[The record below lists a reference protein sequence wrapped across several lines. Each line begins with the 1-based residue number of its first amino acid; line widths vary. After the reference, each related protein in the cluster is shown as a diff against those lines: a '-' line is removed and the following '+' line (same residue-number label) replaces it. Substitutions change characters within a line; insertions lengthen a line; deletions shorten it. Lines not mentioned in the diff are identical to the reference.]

1 MGVEFEVW
9 HFGAVDVGVRKI
21 GNLGL
26 ALSIIWCAK
35 LNWVTDV
42 YVCGLVEVFFWG
54 GGGLGGFQNCK
65 QCSVPYWASCIGVC
79 IPYREMY
86 TCLCAC
92 LWFSWGLKTVN
103 NVVSLFGK
111 LYWQFTLL
119 SFWFLQSTYFATIKI
134 RTVKLPILSKA

>member
-42 YVCGLVEVFFWG
+42 YVCGLVEVFFLG
-54 GGGLGGFQNCK
+54 GVGLVGFQNCK
-65 QCSVPYWASCIGVC
+65 QCSVPYWQVVLVCVYHIGKC
-79 IPYREMY
+79 TP
-86 TCLCAC
+86 AC
-92 LWFSWGLKTVN
+92 VHACGLVGGLK
-103 NVVSLFGK
+103 L
-111 LYWQFTLL
+111 
-119 SFWFLQSTYFATIKI
+119 
-134 RTVKLPILSKA
+134 

>member
-42 YVCGLVEVFFWG
+42 YVCGLVEVFFLG
-54 GGGLGGFQNCK
+54 GGGC
-65 QCSVPYWASCIGVC
+65 W
-79 IPYREMY
+79 
-86 TCLCAC
+86 
-92 LWFSWGLKTVN
+92 WGSKTVN
-103 NVVSLFGK
+103 NVVFLIGQVVLVCVYHIGK
-111 LYWQFTLL
+111 CTPACVHACGLVGGL
-119 SFWFLQSTYFATIKI
+119 
-134 RTVKLPILSKA
+134 KL